1 MRTYAY
7 RKVKGLAP
15 SRLGKPLA
23 RARLALVTT
32 GALHLPSQ
40 PPFDDDIKGGDFS
53 FREIPLDAD
62 IATLGIAHRSKSFD
76 ASGLEA
82 DRNVGFPL
90 DRLRELAASGEIGPL
105 NGRHLSFMGSITAPG
120 RLMKES
126 APEAARL
133 LAADGVEGALLV
145 PL

>member
-15 SRLGKPLA
+15 SRLEKPLA
-23 RARLALVTT
+23 EARIALVTT

-53 FREIPLDAD
+53 FREIPLDTD
-62 IATLGIAHRSKSFD
+62 VATLGIAHRSKSFD
-76 ASGLEA
+76 PSGLEA

-90 DRLRELAASGEIGPL
+90 DRLRELAALGEIGPL
-105 NGRHLSFMGSITAPG
+105 NHRHPSFMGSITAPG
-120 RLMKES
+120 RLTKET